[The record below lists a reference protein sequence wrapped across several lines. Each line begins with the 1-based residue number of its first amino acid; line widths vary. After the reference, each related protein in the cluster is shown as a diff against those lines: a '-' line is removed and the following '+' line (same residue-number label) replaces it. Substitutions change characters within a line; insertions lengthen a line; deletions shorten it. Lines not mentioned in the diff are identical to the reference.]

1 MMSFYSNSCCQT
13 SVKLL
18 ATFAFQR
25 ITRARA
31 TSCCDPRLRT
41 SRQTWP
47 PNRPNLSSV
56 DYKLLRVIQECFYQ
70 KQQGTSNIVDEL
82 WLLTEWHFI
91 SRMAYYI
98 SQGRVETL
106 IRRGWQLCCSS
117 VVNLFHYVCAKNYR
131 NIMRFHKVIAKIK
144 GCNFFV
150 PQCTIAFAL
159 KSKIQHVLHVA

>member
-1 MMSFYSNSCCQT
+1 MVHITMMSFYSNSCCQT

-117 VVNLFHYVCAKNYR
+117 VVNLFHYVCDKNYR

-144 GCNFFV
+144 GCNFCATV
-150 PQCTIAFAL
+150 YNCIRT
-159 KSKIQHVLHVA
+159 KI